1 MDDGFALRTPR
12 RTGKTASRRPSLG
25 ARRLRQWLTEHG
37 MTPAQFGEWMV
48 PPVSG
53 RSIQRWLRGDTRPTF
68 DQAAEIKR
76 RTKTFVDLDH
86 WVDLRQAAN

>member
-1 MDDGFALRTPR
+1 
-12 RTGKTASRRPSLG
+12 
-25 ARRLRQWLTEHG
+25 

-68 DQAAEIKR
+68 DQTAEINR
-76 RTKTFVDLDH
+76 RTETFVQPNH
-86 WVDLRQAAN
+86 WADLRQAAN